1 MSGTF
6 IYPGINRIT
15 MMKTP
20 GQIILAIASILSSFT
35 LIQTVG
41 ALPASQL
48 NIQIEG
54 ITNPRGNICFTI
66 FSRSEGF
73 PRDGTKA
80 LKAECS
86 PLENLPVTLRIDG
99 LNAGNYAVAVF
110 HDENADGQL
119 NTNPVGIP
127 QEGFGFSNNPA
138 ILTGAPKF
146 SEATFFVAGQTTT
159 VRIAMKYLLRL

>member
-1 MSGTF
+1 
-6 IYPGINRIT
+6 

-20 GQIILAIASILSSFT
+20 GKIFLAIASIFSSLT
-35 LIQTVG
+35 LIQTVR
-41 ALPASQL
+41 AVPASQL
-48 NIQIEG
+48 NLEIEG

-66 FSRSEGF
+66 FSRSDGF

-86 PLENLPVTLRIDG
+86 PIENLPVTLSIDG

-119 NTNPVGIP
+119 NTNAVGIP
-127 QEGFGFSNNPA
+127 QEGFGFSNNPP

-159 VRIAMKYLLRL
+159 VRITMKYLLRI